1 MPPLLRLPPHEWGAA
16 VKIALVTDAWEP
28 QVNGVVRTLQQ
39 MVTMLRAQGHEVEV
53 VSPDRFLTIPCP
65 GYAEIRLAVTP
76 WQIDKLMDN
85 FAPDAVH
92 IATEG
97 PLGWAGRNWCLRRGV
112 TFNSSFH
119 TRFPDYVA
127 VRTGLSP
134 DLFWPLMRRFHA
146 PSSRVLVATQ
156 GLGDELKSHGITR
169 IHRWTRG
176 VDLARFSPKNPP
188 PSAFASLAHPIQLYV
203 GRVAVE
209 KNIEAF
215 LDNPHAGSKVVVGDG
230 PALDVLR
237 TRYPHVLFTG
247 ALEGDALAS
256 AYAGAD
262 VFVFPSLT
270 DTFGLVMIEAL
281 ASGVPV
287 AGFPVHGPLDII
299 GEAGI
304 GTIEGY
310 TAPIGAVNADL
321 GAAIAQALACNAADC
336 VAYASNYTWDVSYNQ
351 FFSAV
356 SALAA

>member
-1 MPPLLRLPPHEWGAA
+1 MR
-16 VKIALVTDAWEP
+16 IALVTDAWVP

-39 MVTMLRAQGHEVEV
+39 MVKMLREDGHEVEV
-53 VSPDRFLTIPCP
+53 VSPDRFYTVPCP
-65 GYAEIRLAVTP
+65 GYAEIRLVVTP
-76 WQIDKLMDN
+76 WQVDKLLDD

-97 PLGWAGRNWCLRRGV
+97 PLGWAGRSWCLRRGI

-127 VRTGLSP
+127 VRTGISP
-134 DLFWPLMRRFHA
+134 DWIWPLMRRFHA
-146 PSSRVLVATQ
+146 PSNRVLVATQ
-156 GLGDELKSHGITR
+156 GLGDELKSHGISR

-176 VDLARFSPKNPP
+176 VDLKRFGPDKPVH
-188 PSAFASLAHPIQLYV
+188 SAFVGLAQPIQLYV

-215 LDNPHAGSKVVVGDG
+215 LDNPHPGSKVVVGDG
-230 PALDVLR
+230 PALETLR
-237 TRYPHVLFTG
+237 TRYPHVTFTG
-247 ALEGDALAS
+247 ALEGDVLAS
-256 AYAGAD
+256 AYASAD

-299 GEAGI
+299 GPEGRGTVAGFD
-304 GTIEGY
+304 
-310 TAPIGAVNADL
+310 APIGAVDDDL
-321 GAAIAQALACNAADC
+321 GTAIERALQCKSADC
-336 VAYASNYTWDVSYNQ
+336 VAYAQHFTWDVSYQQ
-351 FFSAV
+351 FVSAV
-356 SALAA
+356 SAIAA

>member
-1 MPPLLRLPPHEWGAA
+1 MR
-16 VKIALVTDAWEP
+16 IALVTDAWVP

-39 MVTMLRAQGHEVEV
+39 MVKMLRADGHDVEV
-53 VSPDRFLTIPCP
+53 VSPDRFYTLPCP
-65 GYAEIRLAVTP
+65 GYPEIRLVVMP
-76 WQIDKLMDN
+76 WQMDKIMDE

-97 PLGWAGRNWCLRRGV
+97 PLGWAGRRWCMKRGI

-127 VRTGLSP
+127 VRTGISP
-134 DLFWPLMRRFHA
+134 DWIWPVMRRFHA
-146 PSSRVLVATQ
+146 PSNRVLVATQ
-156 GLGDELKSHGITR
+156 GLGDELKSHGISR

-176 VDLARFSPKNPP
+176 VDLKRFGPGKPVHP
-188 PSAFASLAHPIQLYV
+188 AFVGLAHPIQLYV

-215 LDNPHAGSKVVVGDG
+215 LDNSHPGSKVVVGDG
-230 PALDVLR
+230 PALDTLR
-237 TRYPHVLFTG
+237 ARYPQVIFTG

-256 AYAGAD
+256 AYSSAD

-299 GEAGI
+299 GPEGRGTVAGFD
-304 GTIEGY
+304 
-310 TAPIGAVNADL
+310 APIGAVADDL
-321 GAAIAQALACNAADC
+321 GTAIERALQCKSADC
-336 VAYASNYTWDVSYNQ
+336 VAYAQHFTWDVSYQQ
-351 FFSAV
+351 FVSAV
-356 SALAA
+356 SAIAA